1 MIPKHTHAL
10 PGLLCTL
17 LICAGPAAAQQEQ
30 GRSDADRA
38 LLSQIIGLDFSKQ
51 RAVYDRLGFDPG
63 DEFWNCICRTA
74 RYGSSSTSQ
83 LYHPGTIGAYDKRYS
98 CNQPGDPCVV
108 SGFGCSRHPL
118 PSAPA
123 IWEKCSASAVAAGAE
138 DPLAALV
145 ASARTAAAAGKGVA
159 AVTGAAAA
167 KAAKATCAQVRAVAL
182 SRPDAGPDRLLRDVP
197 AENVLYTL
205 SPDAIELL
213 REQVDDATIS
223 GALRAAGEAGVW
235 TADFLARRPELL
247 KPDQVDLR
255 VDVSPDGLGGGF
267 EVGFGLDKEGRVE
280 PQEIVLKMEGVKEGP
295 NVELGIG
302 IGLQDGD
309 WTRPEW
315 NGRVKVGFS
324 LDGIE
329 LGPVALEG
337 KYGISIDRNLST
349 EDFYDGEWQTQSEY
363 RLVRWIEDGVARLD
377 FYVGGAAG
385 AGGKSANVGVET
397 SWNLRD
403 RYTAGVFDEMTTA
416 LDNLLEN
423 QKIWEDRRHAMIEE
437 EARAWGIDTT
447 CMKPGEMISA
457 VNAAYQARLRSDPA
471 LPRPFAKLRK
481 PDRAAP

>member
-1 MIPKHTHAL
+1 MILKHRRLL
-10 PGLLCTL
+10 PGLLCTAL
-17 LICAGPAAAQQEQ
+17 LGAGPAAAQQD
-30 GRSDADRA
+30 GARSDADTA
-38 LLSQIIGLDFSKQ
+38 LLSQIIGLDYGKQ
-51 RAVYDRLGFDPG
+51 RAVYDRLGFAPG
-63 DEFWNCICRTA
+63 DAFWNCLCA
-74 RYGSSSTSQ
+74 SAGYGSSSTSQ
-83 LYHPGTIGAYDKRYS
+83 FYHPGTIGDYDKRYS

-118 PSAPA
+118 PSDAG
-123 IWEKCSASAVAAGAE
+123 IWERCGARSVAAGGA
-138 DPLAALV
+138 DPLAALI
-145 ASARTAAAAGKGVA
+145 ASAKDVAAGKGS
-159 AVTGAAAA
+159 AAAG
-167 KAAKATCAQVRAVAL
+167 TGLDVCAQARAEAL
-182 SRPDAGPDRLLRDVP
+182 SQPDAGPDRLLRDV
-197 AENVLYTL
+197 AADKVIYVL
-205 SPDAIELL
+205 SPDMIALL
-213 REQVDDATIS
+213 REEIEAIPI
-223 GALRAAGEAGVW
+223 GEALLAAGDAGAW
-235 TADFLARRPELL
+235 TSDFLARRPELL

-267 EVGFGLDKEGRVE
+267 ELGFGLDKQGRVE
-280 PQEIVLKMEGVKEGP
+280 PQEIVLKMEAVDDGP

-309 WTRPEW
+309 WTKPEW

-324 LDGIE
+324 MDGIE
-329 LGPVALEG
+329 LGPLALEG
-337 KYGISIDRNLST
+337 KYGISVDQNLST

-423 QKIWEDRRHAMIEE
+423 QKIWEDRRRAMIEE

-447 CMKPGEMISA
+447 CMGPGSMISA
-457 VNAAYQARLRSDPA
+457 VNAAYEAKLRSDPD

-481 PDRAAP
+481 PASAP

>member
-1 MIPKHTHAL
+1 MILKHTHVL
-10 PGLLCTL
+10 PGLLCTVL
-17 LICAGPAAAQQEQ
+17 LWANPGAAQQDPA
-30 GRSDADRA
+30 RSDADTA
-38 LLSQIIGLDFSKQ
+38 LLSQIIGLDYGKQ

-63 DEFWNCICRTA
+63 DDFWNCICRTA
-74 RYGSSSTSQ
+74 AYGSSSTSQ
-83 LYHPGTIGAYDKRYS
+83 FYHPGTIGEYDKRYS

-108 SGFGCSRHPL
+108 SGYGCMRYPL
-118 PSAPA
+118 PSDAS
-123 IWEKCSASAVAAGAE
+123 IWETCSARSVAAGAE
-138 DPLAALV
+138 DPLAVLV
-145 ASARTAAAAGKGVA
+145 ASARTAAAAGKGAGA
-159 AVTGAAAA
+159 ATAAAAAAAA
-167 KAAKATCAQVRAVAL
+167 KETCARLRAEAL
-182 SRPDAGPDRLLRDVP
+182 SQPDAGPDRLLRDVP
-197 AENVLYTL
+197 ADKVLYTL

-280 PQEIVLKMEGVKEGP
+280 PQEIVLKMEGVKDGP
-295 NVELGIG
+295 NVEFGIG

-309 WTRPEW
+309 WTKPEW

-324 LDGIE
+324 LDGVE
-329 LGPVALEG
+329 LGPLALEG
-337 KYGISIDRNLST
+337 KYGISIDQNLST

-385 AGGKSANVGVET
+385 VGGKSANVGLES

-423 QKIWEDRRHAMIEE
+423 QKIWEDRRRALIEE

-447 CMKPGEMISA
+447 CMGPGSMISA
-457 VNAAYQARLRSDPA
+457 VNAAYQEKLRGDPG

-481 PDRAAP
+481 PVPAP

>member
-1 MIPKHTHAL
+1 MILKHRRLL
-10 PGLLCTL
+10 PGLLCTAL
-17 LICAGPAAAQQEQ
+17 LGAGPAAAQQD
-30 GRSDADRA
+30 GARSDADTA
-38 LLSQIIGLDFSKQ
+38 LLSQIIGLDYGKQ
-51 RAVYDRLGFDPG
+51 RAVYDRLGFAPG
-63 DEFWNCICRTA
+63 DAFWNCLCA
-74 RYGSSSTSQ
+74 SAGYGSSSTSQ
-83 LYHPGTIGAYDKRYS
+83 FYHPGTIGDYDKRYS

-118 PSAPA
+118 PSDAG
-123 IWEKCSASAVAAGAE
+123 IWERCGARSVAAGAA
-138 DPLAALV
+138 DPLAALI
-145 ASARTAAAAGKGVA
+145 ASAKDVAAGKGP
-159 AVTGAAAA
+159 AAAG
-167 KAAKATCAQVRAVAL
+167 TGMDVCAQARAEAL
-182 SRPDAGPDRLLRDVP
+182 SQPDAGPDRLLRDV
-197 AENVLYTL
+197 AADKVIYVL
-205 SPDAIELL
+205 SPDMIALL
-213 REQVDDATIS
+213 REEIEAIPI
-223 GALRAAGEAGVW
+223 GEALLAAGDAGAW
-235 TADFLARRPELL
+235 TSDFLARRPELL

-255 VDVSPDGLGGGF
+255 VDVSPDSLGGGF
-267 EVGFGLDKEGRVE
+267 ELGFGLDKQGRVE
-280 PQEIVLKMEGVKEGP
+280 PQEIVLKMEAVDDGP

-309 WTRPEW
+309 WTKPEW

-324 LDGIE
+324 MDGIE
-329 LGPVALEG
+329 LGPLALEG
-337 KYGISIDRNLST
+337 KYGISVDQNLST

-423 QKIWEDRRHAMIEE
+423 QKIWEDRRRAMIEE

-447 CMKPGEMISA
+447 CMGPGSMISA
-457 VNAAYQARLRSDPA
+457 VNAAYEAKLRSDPD

-481 PDRAAP
+481 PASAP